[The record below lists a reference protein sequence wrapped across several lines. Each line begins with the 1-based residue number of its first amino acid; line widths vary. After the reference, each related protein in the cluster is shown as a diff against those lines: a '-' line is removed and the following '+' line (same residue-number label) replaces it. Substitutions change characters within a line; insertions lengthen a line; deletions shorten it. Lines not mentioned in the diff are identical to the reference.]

1 MDHLITCDN
10 ITSKE
15 DTYPFKKKKKKKKT
29 TNKERIGHDS
39 RFLEIEVKSFI
50 LCVKLFYIKVKIY

>member
-1 MDHLITCDN
+1 MRQYNKQRRHVPLQ
-10 ITSKE
+10 
-15 DTYPFKKKKKKKKT
+15 KKKKK
-29 TNKERIGHDS
+29 NKERIGHDS

>member
-1 MDHLITCDN
+1 MRQYNKQRRHVPL
-10 ITSKE
+10 
-15 DTYPFKKKKKKKKT
+15 PKKKKKKKKK
-29 TNKERIGHDS
+29 NKERIGHDS

>member
-15 DTYPFKKKKKKKKT
+15 DTYPLKKKKK
-29 TNKERIGHDS
+29 NKERIGHDS

>member
-1 MDHLITCDN
+1 MRQYNKQRRHVPL
-10 ITSKE
+10 
-15 DTYPFKKKKKKKKT
+15 PKKKKKKKKKK
-29 TNKERIGHDS
+29 NKERIGHDS